1 MNAREEATSLWRR
14 LGRTLSGKTPGDR
27 PPGGTPGPAPR
38 EQVPQR
44 PARSIDGSAV
54 RKVIIACDAGMGS
67 SAMVAAQL
75 AEQLEPHRVT
85 VVHASVGD
93 VPADADL
100 VLCQETLLERLRR
113 EDIGDAVLLGFRS
126 FLGDPVFD
134 EVAQAVRDGG
144 RLGG

>member
-1 MNAREEATSLWRR
+1 MKAREEATRLWRR
-14 LGRTLSGKTPGDR
+14 LGRTL
-27 PPGGTPGPAPR
+27 GGRAPDDQQPADEPGPAQR
-38 EQVPQR
+38 EQVPS
-44 PARSIDGSAV
+44 ARTIDGSAV

-67 SAMVAAQL
+67 SALVAAQL
-75 AEQLEPHRVT
+75 SEQLGPHRVA

-93 VPADADL
+93 LPADADL
-100 VLCQETLLERLRR
+100 VLCQETLLERVRR
-113 EDIGDAVLLGFRS
+113 EDIGGAVLLGFRS